1 MPKQIETTMKGMNYR
16 LTADT
21 IREVAAMCPIHV
33 ELRREPDNI
42 HDENAIAV
50 FCLEKPWRNAQF
62 GYVERAVSSEL
73 GPRMD
78 QGKVEIVEAWLMEAD
93 ESGEGP
99 LQIKFKRVK

>member
-1 MPKQIETTMKGMNYR
+1 MSRLLETTLKGMNYR
-16 LTADT
+16 LTPDT
-21 IREVAAMCPIHV
+21 IREVAELCPVHV

-62 GYVERAVSSEL
+62 GYVERAVASEL
-73 GPRMD
+73 APRMD

-93 ESGEGP
+93 ETGKGP
-99 LQIKFKRVK
+99 LQIKFKRAK